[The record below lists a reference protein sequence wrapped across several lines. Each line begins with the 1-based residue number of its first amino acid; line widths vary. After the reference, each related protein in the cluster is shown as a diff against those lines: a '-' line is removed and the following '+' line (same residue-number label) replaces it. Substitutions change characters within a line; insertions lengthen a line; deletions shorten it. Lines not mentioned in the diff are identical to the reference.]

1 MPSRHPRVPQTHA
14 TDAIGLSAGGQVVE
28 FFRTGSRMVAQHGPG
43 ALWVGVVP
51 RLAQQ
56 VPSCTICWWAVEAC
70 QQALKPWTAPA

>member
-1 MPSRHPRVPQTHA
+1 M
-14 TDAIGLSAGGQVVE
+14 VE

>member
-1 MPSRHPRVPQTHA
+1 M
-14 TDAIGLSAGGQVVE
+14 SAAAQVRA
-28 FFRTGSRMVAQHGPG
+28 FFATGSRMVAQHGAG

-70 QQALKPWTAPA
+70 QHWLKPITAPA